1 MRFTLPE
8 TLLQTLRERRA
19 HQQRERASRNPVTLF
34 HRWFARP
41 TRMRR
46 AAGVSMR
53 RAAELQREVE
63 DANDAFLIEESMG
76 PMFFLTAEGRVLVD
90 GRAWDGEGLREA
102 TDSEAIGTL
111 TLAAKSTNVD
121 ALLDLIPKAP
131 NNATECP
138 VCGGT
143 RWAEPV
149 PGFRHKMVCVLCV
162 GRGWVTKAM
171 LRDAKA
177 KGISLERR

>member
-1 MRFTLPE
+1 MRFSLSE

-19 HQQRERASRNPVTLF
+19 HQQRERASLNPVTLF
-34 HRWFARP
+34 HRYFSRP
-41 TRMRR
+41 ARMRR
-46 AAGVSMR
+46 AAGVSVR

-63 DANDAFLIEESMG
+63 EANDAFLIDEGMG
-76 PMFFLTAEGRVLVD
+76 PMFFLGADGRVLVD

-102 TDSEAIGTL
+102 SEGEAIGTL
-111 TLAAKSTNVD
+111 TLAARNTGID
-121 ALLDLIPKAP
+121 ALLELIPKAP
-131 NNATECP
+131 KNASECP

-149 PGFRHKMVCVLCV
+149 PGFRHKMVCVLCL

-171 LRDAKA
+171 LREATT